1 MSYNKLINF
10 VFSWIQS
17 ETGGAVRRI
26 IDTEPG
32 SGTRLLVA
40 SLLNFRP
47 RWLYPFDPALTRE
60 NGLFYLPGGER
71 YDTH

>member
-1 MSYNKLINF
+1 M
-10 VFSWIQS
+10 
-17 ETGGAVRRI
+17 RRI

-71 YDTH
+71 

>member
-1 MSYNKLINF
+1 M
-10 VFSWIQS
+10 
-17 ETGGAVRRI
+17 RRI
-26 IDTEPG
+26 IETEPG

-71 YDTH
+71 YEDRDCLHMRKIYQKLKAKK